1 MRANTFL
8 LVEKKL
14 PPRAWNGQDDNL
26 ALAWQRQWR
35 KDNPGSSRRDS
46 YMAAIRAFE
55 ETPNL
60 FAMQYK
66 EWKASDAFQ
75 SADELLA
82 KPKATGKMTGY
93 PDQKGIV
100 DWSKIRATQRPGA
113 LEPEVSPYADS
124 AVTKLFK
131 GDDPALGGKDAEGV
145 KDAIANV
152 LADEPKNTGDGIGD
166 SEGNLVGGDYTTR
179 RAGLLVSPGEEKE
192 VLAKQGDKDRVG
204 DAVRKAADGESDPN
218 AYPGLIDPT
227 WSGVPG
233 QSKYLRGAPTDT
245 QVTQGDKETIVDR
258 IKKKAEAEKKKKE
271 AYADPSVL
279 DDAGPDDNS
288 DGEVLSSPATTDAQK
303 TQKLL
308 DKIAALEKYQSDNE
322 LSNQARA
329 QAQDD
334 AEVGADIKRHQEIA
348 KAEAER
354 KAKAD
359 AIKAKAEA
367 RKSEL
372 AARRE
377 AMKQAWLHDDLSKI
391 THADDLKKAKGK
403 WSDREGTFSSSGPMR
418 IAGEEPNLIKYLKGE
433 RINQDTG
440 KWEQKKPVASKW
452 KDPNK
457 NKEGGRD

>member
-245 QVTQGDKETIVDR
+245 QVTQGDKETILDLM
-258 IKKKAEAEKKKKE
+258 KKPGNET
-271 AYADPSVL
+271 DPVG
-279 DDAGPDDNS
+279 DAQFPPKGKTDDNS
-288 DGEVLSSPATTDAQK
+288 DGEVLSSPLKTDAQE